1 MIRWAL
7 MAVGMFLLMAC
18 SGAQPGGTPH
28 MHQLESDTLEMWVST
43 GNDVL
48 PIYIVE
54 GQHYLHGTE
63 GDRYEI
69 GLTNRT
75 DSRLEA
81 VVSVDGRDV
90 ITGRP
95 ADYRNNRGYVVL
107 PGEEIR
113 IEGFRTN
120 LDEVAAFEF
129 STPEESYAA
138 RRGDASNIG
147 VIGVAVFVEEP
158 QEKKVIATGGERAD
172 APQTPVMADAKADKA
187 AEEEAGLGT
196 KYGDGVSSIAEIVPF
211 QRHTETEPQE
221 IMVLYYDNRAGLEGI
236 GVVFPEEAPKKTVS
250 NEPNPFPAATDKGQ
264 GFAPPP
270 PH

>member
-1 MIRWAL
+1 MYQVEGDA
-7 MAVGMFLLMAC
+7 
-18 SGAQPGGTPH
+18 
-28 MHQLESDTLEMWVST
+28 LEMRVT
-43 GNDVL
+43 TENDGL
-48 PIYIVE
+48 PIFIVE
-54 GQHYLHGTE
+54 GHHYLHGTE
-63 GDRYEI
+63 GNRYEI

-90 ITGRP
+90 ITGQM
-95 ADYRNNRGYVVL
+95 ADYRSNRGYVIL
-107 PGEEIR
+107 PGEEIH

-129 STPEESYAA
+129 SVPEESYAA

-158 QEKKVIATGGERAD
+158 QEKKVIATGGERAA
-172 APQTPVMADAKADKA
+172 APKAPVMSGAAADEA

-211 QRHTETEPQE
+211 RRRSQEEPQE
-221 IMVLYYDNRAGLEGI
+221 IMVLYYDNRAGLESI

-250 NEPNPFPAATDKGQ
+250 NEPNPFPAATDDGQ

-270 PH
+270 PR